1 MQDLQ
6 EQIAIF
12 KSDKKRL
19 TEQMDAKRKQ
29 IDVIERLIYEKQN
42 EMNQKEGIKS
52 LIEFRTYL
60 QVHEVSFKLPSKFL
74 INMQHAFLAYEIE
87 CYKYPLII
95 SGVDP
100 SYSNIHVS
108 SIALPQNRIETYLY
122 NHVKRH
128 LSPRLPIHVQCE
140 EDYNSSVS
148 YYFKTQ
154 DSEIVIRSLSNV
166 SIPVYYLESRS

>member
-19 TEQMDAKRKQ
+19 TEQMEAKRKQ
-29 IDVIERLIYEKQN
+29 IHAIERLIYEKQN

-52 LIEFRTYL
+52 LIEFRSYL
-60 QVHEVSFKLPSKFL
+60 QDHEVSFKLPSQFL
-74 INMQHAFLAYEIE
+74 MNMRHAFLAYEIE
-87 CYKYPLII
+87 CYHYPLII

-100 SYSNIHVS
+100 SCSNMHVS

-128 LSPRLPIHVQCE
+128 LSSRLPIRVQCDD

-148 YYFKTQ
+148 YKTQ
-154 DSEIVIRSLSNV
+154 DPEIVIRSLSNV
-166 SIPVYYLESRS
+166 SIPVYYLELRT